1 MTLDLEMEEILKVFF
16 EESFE
21 CLDAMESGLL
31 TLDATADRE
40 TINTIFRAAH
50 SIKGG
55 AGTFGFMEIAQF
67 THSVETL
74 LDEMRN
80 GVRAVSPDA
89 VQVLLQSVDVIREM
103 TQSAQAKQPI
113 VTVGADALSGE
124 LARIL
129 AQKGPVA
136 APPGPVAAPP
146 GPVAAPAP
154 AAAAGTPA
162 PVAAKSPPQAAITV
176 ALTSISG
183 WRIQF
188 VPEPT
193 LFQTCNDPLRIFAE
207 LAVIGR
213 IEVTAHVEQLPLL
226 QALDPTLCYLSW
238 TIVLHAAVEH
248 ARIIEVFDWV
258 ETVSKISYE
267 PIYADPKPGELPA
280 VVAGAAAPAAARP
293 AAVADATASP
303 VATPAKAGSDAGSIR
318 VATEKVDALI
328 NLVGELVITQSMLGR
343 FAEKYDPEDLESL
356 RRGLI
361 QLARNTRELQESVMQ
376 IRMLPIG
383 FSFNRFPRL
392 VHDLS
397 RKLGKKVELK
407 LCGEN
412 TELDKTVLEKI
423 GDPLVHLVRNALD
436 HGMEMPE
443 KRRAAGKSET
453 GTLELNAFHEGGS
466 IIIEVKDDG
475 AGLNKARILAKA
487 RERGLVEPDAQLT
500 DDQIYNLIFV
510 AGFSTADQVSDLSG
524 RGVGMDVVRRNINDL
539 GGHVQIFSTEGVGS
553 TIRIRLPL
561 TLAILEGQVLRV
573 GKEIYVASL
582 VSIIETVQPTR
593 DHLSSITGR
602 SELFKHRDS
611 YLPIIRLHD
620 LFDIEPDSR
629 DISKGLLVVV
639 ESDGRRASILV
650 DELLAQQQVVIKS
663 LETNFKHVPGL
674 AGATIHGDGTVA
686 LILDIPGLISN
697 FLARQSGRVEL
708 AA

>member
-1 MTLDLEMEEILKVFF
+1 MDLEMEEIFKVFF
-16 EESFE
+16 EESNE
-21 CLDAMESGLL
+21 GLDAMEAGLL
-31 TLDATADRE
+31 TLDASADRE

-55 AGTFGFMEIAQF
+55 AGTFGFMEISQF

-80 GVRAVSPDA
+80 GVREVTPDA

-113 VTVGADALSGE
+113 LTVGADALSGE

-129 AQKGPVA
+129 AQKSPPGGAAAA
-136 APPGPVAAPP
+136 APIAPVPHVESVAQSPTAPAVPGPASASTDSPP
-146 GPVAAPAP
+146 GNAP
-154 AAAAGTPA
+154 AA
-162 PVAAKSPPQAAITV
+162 PVDPSQIE
-176 ALTSISG
+176 G
-183 WRIQF
+183 WRIVF
-188 VPEPT
+188 EPNPSM
-193 LFQTCNDPLRIFAE
+193 FATCNDPLRIFGE
-207 LAVIGR
+207 LATLGP
-213 IEVTAHVEQLPLL
+213 VEAVPHPDNVPPLSK
-226 QALDPTLCYLSW
+226 LDPTLCHLSW
-238 TIVLHAAVEH
+238 TLTLRTPVEH
-248 ARIIEVFDWV
+248 TRLMEVFDWV
-258 ETVSKISYE
+258 DANSRIKYE
-267 PIYADPKPGELPA
+267 PLFLD
-280 VVAGAAAPAAARP
+280 AAAQGPKKSGDVPPPAQRPLPSEAPQAAP
-293 AAVADATASP
+293 TKAA
-303 VATPAKAGSDAGSIR
+303 GEAGSIR

-343 FAEKYDPEDLESL
+343 FNEKYEPNQLESL

-397 RKLGKKVELK
+397 RKLGKKVELR
-407 LCGEN
+407 LSGEN

-436 HGMEMPE
+436 HGMEMPAA
-443 KRRAAGKSET
+443 RIAAGKGET
-453 GTLELNAFHEGGS
+453 GVLELNAFHEGGS

-475 AGLNKARILAKA
+475 AGLNKERILAKA
-487 RERGLVEPDAQLT
+487 LERGLIEAGAELADEE
-500 DDQIYNLIFV
+500 IYNLILV
-510 AGFSTADQVSDLSG
+510 AGFSTADTISDVSG

-539 GGHVQIFSTEGVGS
+539 GGHVQIFSKPGLGS

-573 GKEIYVASL
+573 GREIYVASL
-582 VSIIETVQPTR
+582 VSIIETIQPTR
-593 DHLSSITGR
+593 EQLSSVTGK

-611 YLPIIRLHD
+611 YLPVIRLHE

-629 DISKGLLVVV
+629 EIADGLLVVV
-639 ESDGRRASILV
+639 ESDGRRVAILV

-663 LETNFKHVPGL
+663 LETNFKQVPGL

-686 LILDIPGLISN
+686 LILDIPGLIMN
-697 FLARQSGRVEL
+697 FLERQTAPVGM